1 MTQIK
6 LKCIVVDDSTL
17 QRLSITKM
25 VKDHPNL
32 ILVGEFNNALDTKR
46 ELENIEVDL
55 ILLDIEMPILSGFD
69 LLDNLNEKPEII
81 FVTGKTQYAF
91 QAFNYQALDYL
102 QKPIV
107 KERFDVAIKK
117 ALDFYLLKNE
127 ALNVADENYIF
138 IKSNLK
144 KHKLFLNKV
153 KYVEAFG
160 DYVKVV
166 TDDATHTILSTM
178 KGFADNLPKTQFLRV
193 HKSYIVNLF
202 RIKNYSSKIVF
213 LEDKQIPLSR
223 TRKKDLEESL
233 EGITPSTKKDLH

>member
-32 ILVGEFNNALDTKR
+32 ILVAEYNNALDTKR
-46 ELENIEVDL
+46 GLENTKVDL
-55 ILLDIEMPILSGFD
+55 IFLDIEMPILSGFD
-69 LLDNLNEKPEII
+69 LLDNLKEKPEII

-91 QAFNYQALDYL
+91 QAFNYQAVDYL
-102 QKPIV
+102 QKPIA
-107 KERFDVAIKK
+107 KERFDIAVKK
-117 ALDFYLLKNE
+117 ALDFHLLKNE
-127 ALNVADENYIF
+127 ALSATDENYIF

-144 KHKLFLNKV
+144 KHKLFLDKV

-166 TDDATHTILSTM
+166 TDDETYTVLSTM
-178 KGFADNLPKTQFLRV
+178 KGFADNLPKSQFLRV

-202 RIKNYSSKIVF
+202 RIKNYSSKVVF
-213 LEDKQIPLSR
+213 LKDKEIPLSR
-223 TRKKDLEESL
+223 TRKKDLETSL
-233 EGITPSTKKDLH
+233 EGIPS